1 MSLVSVIIPYYRK
14 KQYISRALKSV
25 TNQTYKKLEI
35 IIIYDDSNKSDLKFI
50 KYISSKDKRIKIF
63 VNKKNLGAGLSRNV
77 GIKKSKGKYIAF
89 LDADDLWYK
98 NKIDHQIKFMIKKG
112 ISFSHTSY
120 SIINKQNIVI
130 SKRYAKDFLSFKD
143 LIKSCDIG
151 LSTVMIKKSHLFTNK
166 FPDLKTKE
174 DFVLWLKILYSEV
187 EIAALTE
194 NLMSWRKTRNSL
206 SSSLFQKLMD
216 GYRVYRNY
224 MKYNVMKSL
233 YLLICLS
240 INYLKKND

>member
-50 KYISSKDKRIKIF
+50 KYISSKDKRIKIY

-120 SIINKQNIVI
+120 SIINKQNIII

-151 LSTVMIKKSHLFTNK
+151 LSTVMIKKSHLFRNK
-166 FPDLKTKE
+166 FPNLKTKE
-174 DFVLWLKILYSEV
+174 DFVLWLKLLSKNVKIYG
-187 EIAALTE
+187 IDK
-194 NLMSWRKTRNSL
+194 NLVLWSKIENSL
-206 SSSLFQKLMD
+206 SSSLIQKLVD
-216 GYRVYRNY
+216 GFKVYNHY
-224 MKYNVMKSL
+224 MKFNFLKSFY
-233 YLLICLS
+233 YLVLLS
-240 INYLKKND
+240 FNYLKK

>member
-174 DFVLWLKILYSEV
+174 DFVLWLKLLSKNVKIYG
-187 EIAALTE
+187 IDK
-194 NLMSWRKTRNSL
+194 NLVLWSKIENSL
-206 SSSLFQKLMD
+206 SSSLIQKLVD
-216 GYRVYRNY
+216 GFKVYNHY
-224 MKYNVMKSL
+224 MKFNFLKSFY
-233 YLLICLS
+233 YLVLLS
-240 INYLKKND
+240 FNYLKK

>member
-50 KYISSKDKRIKIF
+50 KYISSKDKRIKIY

-120 SIINKQNIVI
+120 SIINKQNIII

-151 LSTVMIKKSHLFTNK
+151 LSTVMIKKRHLFTNK
-166 FPDLKTKE
+166 FPNLKTKE
-174 DFVLWLKILYSEV
+174 DFVLWLKLLSKNVKIYG
-187 EIAALTE
+187 IDK
-194 NLMSWRKTRNSL
+194 NLVLWSKIENSL
-206 SSSLFQKLMD
+206 SSSLIQKLVD
-216 GYRVYRNY
+216 GFKVYNHY
-224 MKYNVMKSL
+224 MKFNFLKSFY
-233 YLLICLS
+233 YLVLLS
-240 INYLKKND
+240 FNYLKK

>member
-50 KYISSKDKRIKIF
+50 KFISSKDKRIKIF

-98 NKIDHQIKFMIKKG
+98 NKIDHQIKFMVKKG

-120 SIINKQNIVI
+120 SIINKQNIII

-166 FPDLKTKE
+166 FPNLKTKE
-174 DFVLWLKILYSEV
+174 DFVLWLKLLSKNVKIYG
-187 EIAALTE
+187 IDK
-194 NLMSWRKTRNSL
+194 NLVLWSKIENSL
-206 SSSLFQKLMD
+206 SSSSIQKLVD
-216 GYRVYRNY
+216 GFKVYNHY
-224 MKYNVMKSL
+224 MKFNFLKSFY
-233 YLLICLS
+233 YLVLLS
-240 INYLKKND
+240 FNYLKK

>member
-35 IIIYDDSNKSDLKFI
+35 ILIYDDSNKSDLKFI

-89 LDADDLWYK
+89 LDADDFWYK

-120 SIINKQNIVI
+120 SIINKQNIII

-166 FPDLKTKE
+166 FPNLKTKE
-174 DFVLWLKILYSEV
+174 DFVLWLKLLSKNVKIYG
-187 EIAALTE
+187 IDK
-194 NLMSWRKTRNSL
+194 NLVLWSKIENSL
-206 SSSLFQKLMD
+206 SSSPLQKLVD
-216 GYRVYRNY
+216 GFKVYNYY
-224 MKYNVMKSL
+224 MKFNFLKSFY
-233 YLLICLS
+233 YLVLLS
-240 INYLKKND
+240 FNYLKK